1 MFENLRNGI
10 LRNYV
15 SYSSRCLCVLA
26 QYEKSWTWAYFRWWH
41 VILWARCEK
50 WLLLLFLRD
59 VVKPPIIN
67 SITLDNINL
76 DDDNFHYFDS
86 ETINYV
92 RIMVL
97 YNKYMQ
103 RKISVNKK

>member
-1 MFENLRNGI
+1 M
-10 LRNYV
+10 
-15 SYSSRCLCVLA
+15 
-26 QYEKSWTWAYFRWWH
+26 
-41 VILWARCEK
+41 
-50 WLLLLFLRD
+50 LLLFLRD